1 MTEAGGETLRDN
13 RAMTRAWIFLFA
25 SCGLAAD
32 ADLILHNGKVVTVD
46 PQFSIRQAVAVKGGK
61 ITAVGTDAVVLK
73 ERGAGTRV
81 VDLKGRT
88 VLPGLIDSHVHALE
102 AGLSEYR
109 APLPPLDSIA
119 AIQAFI
125 REKAKTTP
133 KG

>member
-13 RAMTRAWIFLFA
+13 RAMLRGWIRAGIFLIA
-25 SCGLAAD
+25 SCGWSAD

-46 PQFSIRQAVAVKGGK
+46 PQFSIRQAVAVKGGR
-61 ITAVGTDAVVLK
+61 ITAVGTDAAVLK
-73 ERGAGTRV
+73 ERGPGTRV

-102 AGLSEYR
+102 AGLSEYG

-119 AIQAFI
+119 AIQ
-125 REKAKTTP
+125 
-133 KG
+133 